1 LMVNVYSCL
10 KTRCDNYEGTVELY
24 GGF

>member
-1 LMVNVYSCL
+1 MVNVYSCL